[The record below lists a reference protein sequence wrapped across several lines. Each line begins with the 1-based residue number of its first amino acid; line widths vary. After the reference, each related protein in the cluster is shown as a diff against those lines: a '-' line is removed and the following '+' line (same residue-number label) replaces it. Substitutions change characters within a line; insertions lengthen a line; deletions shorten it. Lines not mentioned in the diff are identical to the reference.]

1 MLRHAEPD
9 FPKINLVLIEFKKKK
24 KVPWNEK
31 WLVCPWVC
39 SVSFS
44 SRKRSHCCI
53 FVLLKSL
60 SLPVKCQVFFFF
72 NGLSCAQG
80 KYKISS
86 SMMRLGIL
94 GWSSQPHPSSSC
106 GLKHVLLPSTWR
118 RIFNDC
124 CQSLSLLTLN
134 LTSYDTHKT
143 TWEKYYL
150 KATSWDLYT
159 LWMFAQ
165 TH

>member
-9 FPKINLVLIEFKKKK
+9 FPKINLVLIELKKKK
-24 KVPWNEK
+24 GPMK
-31 WLVCPWVC
+31 WKMAC
-39 SVSFS
+39 VSLGVFCIIFVQKKKSLLHICIIKIPFS
-44 SRKRSHCCI
+44 SCKVS
-53 FVLLKSL
+53 S
-60 SLPVKCQVFFFF
+60 FFFF